1 MAPTVDYPLTERNE
15 TMRLIKLI
23 IVLLPFLMPVLVQAD
38 DYKLDAL
45 SIDHPWARAT
55 APGAPVGGGYMSIRN
70 TGDKPDRLVGGSV
83 TFANSLEI
91 HESSMVEGM
100 MRMQRLDDGLLVP
113 AGGTVVLKPGSFHL
127 MFNGLQRRLVEGDS
141 ETVTLEFERAG
152 TIELEFSVKGP
163 GEMGPDQDGEAMD
176 HGSMMHE

>member
-1 MAPTVDYPLTERNE
+1 
-15 TMRLIKLI
+15 
-23 IVLLPFLMPVLVQAD
+23 
-38 DYKLDAL
+38 
-45 SIDHPWARAT
+45 
-55 APGAPVGGGYMSIRN
+55 
-70 TGDKPDRLVGGSV
+70 
-83 TFANSLEI
+83 
-91 HESSMVEGM
+91 MVEGM